1 LGSRDASKLSFCEV
15 NVCVKVK
22 QSKRLKIAVAGVDD
36 TSVPDSAKNPN
47 LPDKDCNSAKW

>member
-1 LGSRDASKLSFCEV
+1 M
-15 NVCVKVK
+15 KVK

-36 TSVPDSAKNPN
+36 TSVPDSAKKRN